1 MEGSLHQ
8 AGAEA
13 ARLVIVSNR
22 VATGARVPAG
32 GLAVALRDAL
42 LQAGN
47 GLWFGW
53 SGRIVAG
60 GSAAP
65 HLFERDGISFAT
77 LDLDADDYDAYYK
90 GYSNRTLWPL
100 FHYRI
105 DLATFDHGFRDGY
118 LRVNE
123 QFAGALAPLLRP
135 SDLVWVHDYHLTGVA
150 EALRRLGVH
159 NRVGFFLHTPFPAHE
174 ILVALPHHE
183 ALMRALFAY
192 DLIGFQSPSDL
203 RAFRDY
209 VTIEIGGR
217 PHPDGTLTAFGRT
230 IRAQVF
236 PIGIDTAEFASLAGT
251 AEAARE
257 GDRLTRLLPGGEVI
271 IGVDRLDYTKGL
283 VERFAAFEQLL
294 EAYPDNRGRVTMLQ
308 IAPPSRSDVPEY
320 ADLKRTLEGMAGRV
334 NGRFAELDWTPI
346 RYLNRPFNRRML
358 AALYR
363 ASRVGL
369 VTPFR
374 DGMNLV
380 AKEYVAAQSEAD
392 PGVLVL
398 SRFAGAAQQLKDA
411 LIVNPYDVSGVAQA
425 IQQGLRM
432 GLDERRERWQRMMQG
447 LREADVVAWRR
458 SFVNTLAATPQPAP
472 VRLGRGSV
480 SGVGGAGAR
489 TAGAHLTDL
498 AAL

>member
-1 MEGSLHQ
+1 MDGARAGGGVTMQ
-8 AGAEA
+8 AET

-22 VATGARVPAG
+22 VAASPRIPAG

-42 LQAGN
+42 LQAES

-53 SGRIVAG
+53 SGRVTPG

-65 HLFERDGISFAT
+65 HRFERDGISFAT
-77 LDLDADDYDAYYK
+77 LDLDPVDYDAYYK

-105 DLATFDHGFRDGY
+105 DLATFDHGFREGY

-123 QFAGALAPLLRP
+123 QFAEALAPLLQP
-135 SDLVWVHDYHLTGVA
+135 SDTVWVHDYHLTGVA
-150 EALRRLGVH
+150 EALRRLGSES
-159 NRVGFFLHTPFPAHE
+159 RLGFFLHTPFPAHE
-174 ILVALPHHE
+174 ILVALPEHAE
-183 ALMRALFAY
+183 LMRALFAY
-192 DLIGFQSPSDL
+192 DLIGFQSRTDL
-203 RAFRDY
+203 RSFRDY
-209 VTIEIGGR
+209 VAIEAGGR
-217 PHPDGTLTAFGRT
+217 VHPDGTLTAFGRT
-230 IRAQVF
+230 IRAEIF
-236 PIGIDTAEFASLAGT
+236 PIGIDTAEFAGLAAS

-257 GDRLTRLLPGGEVI
+257 GDRLARLLPGGEVI

-294 EAYPDNRGRVTMLQ
+294 ESYPDNRGRVTFLQ

-320 ADLKRTLEGMAGRV
+320 ADLKRVLEGMAGRI

-346 RYLNRPFNRRML
+346 RYLNRPFNRRRL

-398 SRFAGAAQQLKDA
+398 SRFAGAAQQLTDA
-411 LIVNPYDVSGVAQA
+411 LIINPYDVNGIAHA
-425 IQQGLRM
+425 IQRGLKM
-432 GLDERRERWQRMMQG
+432 GLDERRERWRRMMIG
-447 LREADVVAWRR
+447 LKQADVDAWRR
-458 SFVNTLAATPQPAP
+458 SFVEALAATPRPGA
-472 VRLGRGSV
+472 VKLGRAAPS
-480 SGVGGAGAR
+480 
-489 TAGAHLTDL
+489 TAGPGTPIGDVASL
-498 AAL
+498 